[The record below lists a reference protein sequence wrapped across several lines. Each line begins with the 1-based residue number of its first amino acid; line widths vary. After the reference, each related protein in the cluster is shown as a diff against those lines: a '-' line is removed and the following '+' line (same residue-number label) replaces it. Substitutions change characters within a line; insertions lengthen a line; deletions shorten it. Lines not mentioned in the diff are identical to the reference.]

1 MWVMSRKF
9 VINGYYFRW
18 FYFQH
23 KKDEKEESAPKEQKE
38 KFLDKNI
45 EEIELKD

>member
-1 MWVMSRKF
+1 MFRIP
-9 VINGYYFRW
+9 VINVYYFRW

-23 KKDEKEESAPKEQKE
+23 KKDAKEEIASKEQKE
-38 KFLDKNI
+38 KFLEKTI